1 VVVQVRREVLPLQ
14 TGLGDAVR
22 VTVGSAGTSLSALQE
37 AVVPPLLPA
46 QVQYQGPVPLIAEA
60 VPATQFTEVG
70 ADVSVS
76 PSGEPH
82 TPLTFEL
89 TDTVAELLAEPQS
102 FVQVRV

>member
-1 VVVQVRREVLPLQ
+1 VQL
-14 TGLGDAVR
+14 T
-22 VTVGSAGTSLSALQE
+22 SALQE

-82 TPLTFEL
+82 TPLVEVEQEL
-89 TDTVAELLAEPQS
+89 TPTVTLLTPVEVPAVFQHSIE
-102 FVQVRV
+102 